1 MSDEVTITVP
11 GKTSR
16 RFDLVYWVNGLPLV
30 VVEVKSPTAESG
42 WADAAREIND
52 VYATEYPWFF
62 TPNVFAV
69 ASDGLKLRFGA
80 VGAPTNLWAPF
91 RSTADDENL
100 SGQADVQRS
109 VELLMN
115 PATVLDMLANFALFD
130 TSGGGA
136 DRKYLPR
143 YPQMEAA
150 HLIHERVL
158 AGGSKGLVWHHQGS
172 GKTLLMVFAASLLL
186 ADTRTES
193 PTIILLSDRT
203 QLVRQTSGVFTSA
216 MGHAYFHQPTTSQE
230 LRTLLADDVRGVIS
244 TTVHKFADA
253 GRNLSARDNIIVMVD
268 EAHRTQSAQVGVP
281 GRADARSAAAR
292 EVLRHDRHPR
302 QEPRHRHLRPV
313 RRGDR
318 PGQGAAPVL
327 GVPVAAGRGDRPGHA
342 GPAPGRLRDGR
353 PGSAG

>member
-1 MSDEVTITVP
+1 MIQWSLPMGWGFTAGRSLPRQTTQTVLAGHLRDAIVRLNPGVIGGFDVDAVVEEIVATVNAVEGGLVRANEQVLRLLRGQKEFRDADGVWHALKVIDFEHPTANTLVVSDEVTITVP

-30 VVEVKSPTAESG
+30 VVEVKSPTAKSG

-91 RSTADDENL
+91 RSTADDEHL

-109 VELLMN
+109 VELRMN
-115 PATVLDMLANFALFD
+115 PAMVLDMLANFALFD

-158 AGGSKGLVWHHQGS
+158 AGGPKGLVWHHQGS
-172 GKTLLMVFAASLLL
+172 GKTLVLVFRASLLL
-186 ADTRTES
+186 KHS
-193 PTIILLSDRT
+193 
-203 QLVRQTSGVFTSA
+203 
-216 MGHAYFHQPTTSQE
+216 
-230 LRTLLADDVRGVIS
+230 
-244 TTVHKFADA
+244 
-253 GRNLSARDNIIVMVD
+253 RND
-268 EAHRTQSAQVGVP
+268 SAQ
-281 GRADARSAAAR
+281 
-292 EVLRHDRHPR
+292 
-302 QEPRHRHLRPV
+302 
-313 RRGDR
+313 
-318 PGQGAAPVL
+318 
-327 GVPVAAGRGDRPGHA
+327 
-342 GPAPGRLRDGR
+342 
-353 PGSAG
+353 